1 MIRVS
6 TVVIGSYSAR
16 VLLTSG
22 MLQVTAGLRQL
33 LGAGNRVHY
42 CKVYTK
48 NKGSGPKT
56 FEVELTFRGPYPECG
71 NALTGMLWTS
81 MTKKACCLCRKE
93 ELLQLRGWW
102 QRLCAGALEVLP
114 GRKPAASWLYHPVSC
129 WFDILKSALS
139 PAQHLLLHVEELCP
153 VVGLLL
159 WEWQLEQVQQRSAAS
174 WG

>member
-33 LGAGNRVHY
+33 LRAGNRVHS

-71 NALTGMLWTS
+71 NALTGML
-81 MTKKACCLCRKE
+81 
-93 ELLQLRGWW
+93 
-102 QRLCAGALEVLP
+102 
-114 GRKPAASWLYHPVSC
+114 
-129 WFDILKSALS
+129 
-139 PAQHLLLHVEELCP
+139 
-153 VVGLLL
+153 
-159 WEWQLEQVQQRSAAS
+159 
-174 WG
+174 